1 MIIQLQEL
9 ARVQSVGQEH
19 TGKNSGC
26 AIQVQRQS
34 GGIIQEI
41 SVFSLKAFNQH
52 YSKSTN
58 LNINLKY
65 TFTGHLDGCLTK
77 YLVVV
82 G

>member
-9 ARVQSVGQEH
+9 ARVQPAGREH
-19 TGKNSGC
+19 TENFHC

-41 SVFSLKAFNQH
+41 SGFSLKAFNQH

-65 TFTGHLDGCLTK
+65 TFTGNRDGGLTK
-77 YLVVV
+77 YLVTVV
-82 G
+82 